1 MAFWYD
7 INNKKYAEND
17 KRSWTRAYSEKLVGD
32 LRDEQNSK
40 FGKHTSGADYRHP
53 AADLDCTNGKT
64 VQEVL
69 DSHTSTCQ
77 SLTEAVGKK
86 VDKVTGKGLSANDY
100 TDSDKA
106 EVAKVKDKVDKVTGK
121 GLSSNDYTSEEK
133 AEVAKIK
140 DKVDKVTGKGLS
152 ANDYTAAEKAEVAKI
167 KDKVDKVTGKGL
179 SSNDFTDGYKTKLD
193 NLDTNLSAKANA
205 SAVLTKTNTTAFTP
219 TADYQPATKKY
230 VDDLASNKGG
240 GDMMKA
246 VYDQDASGTVDD
258 SDKLGGQL
266 PSYYAKASDLTN
278 KVDKVSGKGLSTN
291 DFTSAYKT
299 KLDNLDT
306 NLSAK
311 VDKVTGKGLSAND
324 FTSTYKTKLDN
335 LDTNLSAKA
344 NASAVLTKTNTTAFT
359 PTADYQPATKKYVD
373 DKASSNTVS
382 LCQWHN
388 GEFLGLGKFEGISSA
403 TAYSV
408 TIPAGVSLVK
418 VTYGSHVP
426 GDGSGTWNYNMV
438 ALRKNGTMIGFGG
451 DYQGSYAYGVLGNS
465 LNAQIVSVTSGDV
478 LVLHSSDVKADKLL
492 SYDPDEI
499 NKKFTTMPTACVP
512 YCTMIVE
519 AIE

>member
-140 DKVDKVTGKGLS
+140 NKVDKVTGKGLS

-167 KDKVDKVTGKGL
+167 KDKVDKV
-179 SSNDFTDGYKTKLD
+179 
-193 NLDTNLSAKANA
+193 
-205 SAVLTKTNTTAFTP
+205 
-219 TADYQPATKKY
+219 
-230 VDDLASNKGG
+230 
-240 GDMMKA
+240 
-246 VYDQDASGTVDD
+246 
-258 SDKLGGQL
+258 
-266 PSYYAKASDLTN
+266 
-278 KVDKVSGKGLSTN
+278 SGKGLSTN

-306 NLSAK
+306 NL
-311 VDKVTGKGLSAND
+311 N
-324 FTSTYKTKLDN
+324 
-335 LDTNLSAKA
+335 AKA

-359 PTADYQPATKKYVD
+359 PTGDYQPATKKYVD
-373 DKASSNTVS
+373 DKVVGPISVSVPTASWSTQADSSGSSYYYKKITVS
-382 LCQWHN
+382 GTKSTGQPLVDVVLPSNSVSEAMKALEAYRCVDKIVVGDN
-388 GEFLGLGKFEGISSA
+388 YIELYCFEVVPTSA
-403 TAYSV
+403 FTLTV
-408 TIPAGVSLVK
+408 
-418 VTYGSHVP
+418 
-426 GDGSGTWNYNMV
+426 
-438 ALRKNGTMIGFGG
+438 MIFG
-451 DYQGSYAYGVLGNS
+451 
-465 LNAQIVSVTSGDV
+465 
-478 LVLHSSDVKADKLL
+478 
-492 SYDPDEI
+492 
-499 NKKFTTMPTACVP
+499 
-512 YCTMIVE
+512 
-519 AIE
+519 